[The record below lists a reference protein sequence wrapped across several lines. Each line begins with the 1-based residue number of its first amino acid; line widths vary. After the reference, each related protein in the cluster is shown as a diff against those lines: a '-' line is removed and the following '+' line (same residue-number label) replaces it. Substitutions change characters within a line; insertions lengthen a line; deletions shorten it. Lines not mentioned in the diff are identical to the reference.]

1 VLDLNPLQPTYQKK
15 LLQQYERLRRHSEE
29 KSSRAKCQRKM
40 LWLIGKAAGSSEQAK
55 KRDTSHR
62 IWHLKNI

>member
-15 LLQQYERLRRHSEE
+15 LLQQYERLRRLSEE
-29 KSSRAKCQRKM
+29 KSSRAKWQRKM
-40 LWLIGKAAGSSEQAK
+40 LEMIMKAAGLSDETE

-62 IWHLKNI
+62 IWLLQNI

>member
-15 LLQQYERLRRHSEE
+15 LLQQYERLRRLSEE
-29 KSSRAKCQRKM
+29 KSSRAKWQRKM
-40 LWLIGKAAGSSEQAK
+40 LEMIMKAAGLPDETE

-62 IWHLKNI
+62 IWLLQNI

>member
-15 LLQQYERLRRHSEE
+15 LLQQYERLRRLSEE
-29 KSSRAKCQRKM
+29 KSSGAKWQRKM
-40 LWLIGKAAGSSEQAK
+40 LEMIMKAAGLSDETE

-62 IWHLKNI
+62 IWLLQNI